1 MTTGTV
7 KSFNPS
13 RGYGFIKTEG
23 GADVFVHLSV
33 VRTAGFSD
41 LRKGQKVSFE
51 IFDNQG
57 KAATK
62 NLQIKGLSKTIQG
75 II

>member
-23 GADVFVHLSV
+23 GAHVFVHLSA
-33 VRTAGFSD
+33 VRDRRF
-41 LRKGQKVSFE
+41 
-51 IFDNQG
+51 
-57 KAATK
+57 
-62 NLQIKGLSKTIQG
+62 
-75 II
+75 